1 MKKFEITIDI
11 GCIRKKAAEP
21 CDKSCTCTLTYIHFD
36 KIKWF
41 SLSSFFILI
50 LMVAMCK
57 VVLYYSYDYRL

>member
-41 SLSSFFILI
+41 SVPSF
-50 LMVAMCK
+50 
-57 VVLYYSYDYRL
+57 